1 MIKLSDFV
9 KKIQNE
15 INEIPIHNEAVLTVL
30 GFEVSE
36 KVKSMIG
43 EKQAFWADLKE
54 STIERKKRMNWGKG
68 GNPDSPL
75 WATGEYHD
83 SVSYQMSGRDK
94 VQIFSTL
101 DYVKYLE
108 MGTAKMPP
116 RPVFKPAAKLVL
128 KSFLGS
134 NRIQNFYFKGL
145 R

>member
-1 MIKLSDFV
+1 MIKLSEFV
-9 KKIQNE
+9 KKFQNE
-15 INEIPIHNEAVLTVL
+15 INMIPVHNEAVLTVL

-36 KVKSMIG
+36 KVQSMIG
-43 EKQAFWADLKE
+43 EKQIFWADLKE
-54 STIERKKRMNWGKG
+54 STIERKQRKGWGKG

-83 SVSYQMSGRDK
+83 SIQFSLSGRDK

-101 DYVKYLE
+101 DFVKYLE
-108 MGTAKMPP
+108 MGTSKMPP

-134 NRIQNFYFKGL
+134 NRIQSFYFKGL